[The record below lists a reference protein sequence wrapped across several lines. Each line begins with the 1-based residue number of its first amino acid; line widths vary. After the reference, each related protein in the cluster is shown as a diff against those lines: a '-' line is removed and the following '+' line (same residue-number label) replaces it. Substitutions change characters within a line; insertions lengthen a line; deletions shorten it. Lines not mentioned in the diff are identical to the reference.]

1 MSLNIDP
8 AETPA
13 PKTPAQPLERNAVID
28 ELVGEMTSWSPKDRV
43 NVFRSWLKGSLSL
56 IHLHVLTV
64 LEMGGPLPM
73 SKLADTLDVS
83 VASATG
89 IVSRME
95 ERTLVERQHDR
106 EDRRVVLV
114 IPTETGL
121 AVFRDMMEQRRE
133 HLAEVLGRLSDEELG
148 GFLRGLR
155 AVRAARSELHE
166 EGAAAEAAG
175 QPSETPTSA
184 PAPDRPEPGH
194 RRHPA
199 GDQPPTEETAR

>member
-1 MSLNIDP
+1 VSLNIDP
-8 AETPA
+8 ADTPPA
-13 PKTPAQPLERNAVID
+13 GKPSKSAAASPAADPTPAQSLDRDAVIA

-43 NVFRSWLKGSLSL
+43 HVFRSWLKGSLSL

-106 EDRRVVLV
+106 DDRRVVLV

-121 AVFRDMMEQRRE
+121 AVFRDMMEQRQE
-133 HLAEVLGRLSDEELG
+133 HLATLLAKLADDDLRA
-148 GFLRGLR
+148 FLQGLR
-155 AVRAARSELHE
+155 AVRAAREELH
-166 EGAAAEAAG
+166 AQSA
-175 QPSETPTSA
+175 TTSPA
-184 PAPDRPEPGH
+184 PAGSEG
-194 RRHPA
+194 
-199 GDQPPTEETAR
+199 ES

>member
-1 MSLNIDP
+1 VSLNIDP

-13 PKTPAQPLERNAVID
+13 SGKPSKSTAASSTADPAPAQSLDRDAVIA

-43 NVFRSWLKGSLSL
+43 HVFRSWLKGSLSL

-106 EDRRVVLV
+106 DDRRVVLV
-114 IPTETGL
+114 VPTETGL
-121 AVFRDMMEQRRE
+121 AVFRDMMEQRQE
-133 HLAEVLGRLSDEELG
+133 HLAMLLAKLADDDLRA
-148 GFLRGLR
+148 FLQGLR
-155 AVRAARSELHE
+155 AVRAAREELH
-166 EGAAAEAAG
+166 AQSA
-175 QPSETPTSA
+175 TTSPA
-184 PAPDRPEPGH
+184 PAGSEG
-194 RRHPA
+194 
-199 GDQPPTEETAR
+199 ES

>member
-1 MSLNIDP
+1 MQTESDLP
-8 AETPA
+8 Q
-13 PKTPAQPLERNAVID
+13 QPPVREAMIR
-28 ELVGEMTSWSPKDRV
+28 ELVEEMTSWSPKDRMH
-43 NVFRSWLKGSLSL
+43 VFRSWLKGSLSL

-95 ERTLVERQHDR
+95 ERSLVERQHDA

-133 HLAEVLGRLSDEELG
+133 HLTGLLMRLDDTELQA
-148 GFLRGLR
+148 FLTGLR
-155 AVRAARSELHE
+155 AVRAARE
-166 EGAAAEAAG
+166 EVHRSASPDAPIVEPAVTE
-175 QPSETPTSA
+175 PVTP
-184 PAPDRPEPGH
+184 PATEPG
-194 RRHPA
+194 A
-199 GDQPPTEETAR
+199 TE

>member
-1 MSLNIDP
+1 MSLNIEP
-8 AETPA
+8 G
-13 PKTPAQPLERNAVID
+13 KTPARESQETTERGPASGPETRRALDREAVIA

-43 NVFRSWLKGSLSL
+43 NAFRSWLKGSLSL

-121 AVFRDMMEQRRE
+121 AVFRDMMEQRRD
-133 HLAEVLGRLSDEELG
+133 HLAGLLGKLG
-148 GFLRGLR
+148 DDDLRAFLQGLR
-155 AVRAARSELHE
+155 AVKAAREELHAE
-166 EGAAAEAAG
+166 SAAQAAA
-175 QPSETPTSA
+175 TTSNTN
-184 PAPDRPEPGH
+184 R
-194 RRHPA
+194 
-199 GDQPPTEETAR
+199 

>member
-1 MSLNIDP
+1 VSLNISTTHDDRDE
-8 AETPA
+8 AGGREDQRA
-13 PKTPAQPLERNAVID
+13 AGREAVIA
-28 ELVGEMTSWSPKDRV
+28 ELVGEMTSWSPKDRMQ
-43 NVFRSWLKGSLSL
+43 VFRSWLKGSLSL

-73 SKLADTLDVS
+73 SRLADTLDVS

-89 IVSRME
+89 IVTRME
-95 ERTLVERQHDR
+95 ERNLVERRHDQ

-133 HLAEVLGRLSDEELG
+133 HLAAVLGTLGDEELA

-155 AVRAARSELHE
+155 ALRAARTTMHGEAVVEAHD
-166 EGAAAEAAG
+166 AAS
-175 QPSETPTSA
+175 PPHHDPTHDPD
-184 PAPDRPEPGH
+184 PA
-194 RRHPA
+194 
-199 GDQPPTEETAR
+199 TEETAR

>member
-1 MSLNIDP
+1 MPPSAKRSKAARGARP
-8 AETPA
+8 GGHATSRR
-13 PKTPAQPLERNAVID
+13 PLDRDAVIA

-43 NVFRSWLKGSLSL
+43 HVFRSWLKGSLSL
-56 IHLHVLTV
+56 LHLHVLTV

-121 AVFRDMMEQRRE
+121 AVFRDMMEQRQE
-133 HLAEVLGRLSDEELG
+133 HLAALLAKLDDDDLRA
-148 GFLRGLR
+148 FLQGLR
-155 AVRAARSELHE
+155 AVKAAREELHAE
-166 EGAAAEAAG
+166 SSAAAPAQAEPEAK
-175 QPSETPTSA
+175 S
-184 PAPDRPEPGH
+184 
-194 RRHPA
+194 
-199 GDQPPTEETAR
+199 

>member
-1 MSLNIDP
+1 LNIS
-8 AETPA
+8 AEQTESGATPA
-13 PKTPAQPLERNAVID
+13 TARPGAADREAIIA
-28 ELVGEMTSWSPKDRV
+28 ELVGEMTSWSPKDRMQ
-43 NVFRSWLKGSLSL
+43 VFRSWLKGSLSL

-73 SKLADTLDVS
+73 SKLADMLDVS

-95 ERTLVERQHDR
+95 ERSLVEREHDD

-133 HLAEVLGRLSDEELG
+133 HLVGLLSRLDDDDLQA
-148 GFLRGLR
+148 FLRGLR
-155 AVRAARSELHE
+155 AVRAAREAVQAELAVE
-166 EGAAAEAAG
+166 TASVAAEQEG
-175 QPSETPTSA
+175 E
-184 PAPDRPEPGH
+184 R
-194 RRHPA
+194 
-199 GDQPPTEETAR
+199 

>member
-1 MSLNIDP
+1 VSLNIDP
-8 AETPA
+8 VETPA
-13 PKTPAQPLERNAVID
+13 PKLPAQPLERNAVID

-133 HLAEVLGRLSDEELG
+133 HLAGLLGKLG
-148 GFLRGLR
+148 DDDLRAFLQGLR
-155 AVRAARSELHE
+155 AVKAAREQLHAE
-166 EGAAAEAAG
+166 SAATESAAAPAATTNEAG
-175 QPSETPTSA
+175 
-184 PAPDRPEPGH
+184 R
-194 RRHPA
+194 
-199 GDQPPTEETAR
+199 

>member
-1 MSLNIDP
+1 VSLNIGP
-8 AETPA
+8 GETPPTA
-13 PKTPAQPLERNAVID
+13 KRSKSHASGAAGARNHRRPLDRDAVIA

-43 NVFRSWLKGSLSL
+43 HVFRSWLKGSLSL

-95 ERTLVERQHDR
+95 ERTLVQRQHDR
-106 EDRRVVLV
+106 DDRRVVLV

-133 HLAEVLGRLSDEELG
+133 HLAALLAKLGDDDLRA
-148 GFLRGLR
+148 FLQGLR
-155 AVRAARSELHE
+155 AVRAAREELH
-166 EGAAAEAAG
+166 AEAAT
-175 QPSETPTSA
+175 TP
-184 PAPDRPEPGH
+184 PATADPGTN
-194 RRHPA
+194 P
-199 GDQPPTEETAR
+199 

>member
-1 MSLNIDP
+1 VSLNISPTHDESVQP
-8 AETPA
+8 TAS
-13 PKTPAQPLERNAVID
+13 PAQRAADREAVIA
-28 ELVGEMTSWSPKDRV
+28 ELVGEMTSWSPKDRMQ
-43 NVFRSWLKGSLSL
+43 VFRSWLKGSLSL
-56 IHLHVLTV
+56 IHLHDLTD

-73 SKLADTLDVS
+73 SRLADTLDVS

-95 ERTLVERQHDR
+95 ERSLVERRHDR

-133 HLAEVLGRLSDEELG
+133 HLATVLGTLGDEELA

-155 AVRAARSELHE
+155 ALGAARATLHGE
-166 EGAAAEAAG
+166 AAVETNAAAG
-175 QPSETPTSA
+175 PTPSDEPPTHD
-184 PAPDRPEPGH
+184 PDPT
-194 RRHPA
+194 
-199 GDQPPTEETAR
+199 TEETAR